1 MCPVNFASVGF
12 TYTNANKAASGDL
25 GRLPVAVGQAAA
37 VTKSVAQ
44 MQNPVSKLL
53 NMALETANT
62 DPVAHGLGKIATVA
76 SKYVNPLIVAS
87 SGFKVLTA
95 PKEERKKTF
104 FTEGGCLAGMFIG
117 EGYMKRGHLDNAI
130 AKLPINAKWK
140 PLVRGLV
147 FIAGSI
153 TASTIGQTIGSAIA
167 NWNATSKPKQ
177 VSQENPQKVYVPM
190 SLKA

>member
-1 MCPVNFASVGF
+1 MCPVNFASLGF

-25 GRLPVAVGQAAA
+25 GRLPVAIGQAAA

-44 MQNPVSKLL
+44 MKNPASQGL
-53 NMALETANT
+53 NTVLEIAKT
-62 DPVAHGLGKIATVA
+62 DPVARRLGKIATFA
-76 SKYVNPLIVAS
+76 SEHVNPLIVAS

-95 PKEERKKTF
+95 SKEERKKTF
-104 FTEGGCLAGMFIG
+104 WTEGGCLAGMFIG

-153 TASTIGQTIGSAIA
+153 TASTIGQTIGSVIA
-167 NWNATSKPKQ
+167 NWNATKPKQ
-177 VSQENPQKVYVPM
+177 VSQENVQKVYIPM
-190 SLKA
+190 SVKA

>member
-25 GRLPVAVGQAAA
+25 GRLPVAIGQAAA

-44 MQNPVSKLL
+44 MKNPASKGL
-53 NMALETANT
+53 NTVLEIAKT
-62 DPVAHGLGKIATVA
+62 DPVARRLGKIATFA
-76 SKYVNPLIVAS
+76 SEHVNPLIVAS

-95 PKEERKKTF
+95 SKEERKKTF
-104 FTEGGCLAGMFIG
+104 LIEGGCLAGMFIG

-153 TASTIGQTIGSAIA
+153 TASTIGQAIGSVIA
-167 NWNATSKPKQ
+167 NWNATKQ
-177 VSQENPQKVYVPM
+177 KQIPQENVQKVYIPM
-190 SLKA
+190 SVKA

>member
-53 NMALETANT
+53 NMALETANA
-62 DPVAHGLGKIATVA
+62 DPIAHGLGKIATVS

-87 SGFKVLTA
+87 RQHQ
-95 PKEERKKTF
+95 RK
-104 FTEGGCLAGMFIG
+104 
-117 EGYMKRGHLDNAI
+117 
-130 AKLPINAKWK
+130 NAKK
-140 PLVRGLV
+140 HFL
-147 FIAGSI
+147 
-153 TASTIGQTIGSAIA
+153 
-167 NWNATSKPKQ
+167 
-177 VSQENPQKVYVPM
+177 QKVVV
-190 SLKA
+190 